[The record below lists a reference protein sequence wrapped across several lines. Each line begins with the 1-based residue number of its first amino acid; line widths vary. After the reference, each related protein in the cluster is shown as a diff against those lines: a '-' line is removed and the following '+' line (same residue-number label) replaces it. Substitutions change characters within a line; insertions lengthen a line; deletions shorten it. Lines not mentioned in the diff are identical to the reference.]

1 MKKCVVVRNCCVK
14 RMRSGIFVLSIPF
27 ELLCILTW
35 VRTKEMNSEARL
47 SPPHG
52 GACIEYYPGMGCE
65 VLTNGNVKSAPFHH
79 WTAFLH
85 SFQLTVS
92 PFGAWVGE
100 YDGWE
105 WRPPS
110 VNCNA
115 SSSPTALHSFL
126 LFVHGSYSSITR
138 LKME

>member
-1 MKKCVVVRNCCVK
+1 M
-14 RMRSGIFVLSIPF
+14 GLLVLSIPF

-35 VRTKEMNSEARL
+35 IWAKEMNSEARL
-47 SPPHG
+47 APAHG

-65 VLTNGNVKSAPFHH
+65 VLTNGNVKSASFHH

-110 VNCNA
+110 VNRNA
-115 SSSPTALHSFL
+115 SSSPIALHSFL
-126 LFVHGSYSSITR
+126 LFVHGSYSSITGLR
-138 LKME
+138 VE

>member
-1 MKKCVVVRNCCVK
+1 M
-14 RMRSGIFVLSIPF
+14 GLLVLSIPF

-35 VRTKEMNSEARL
+35 GRAKEMNSEVRL
-47 SPPHG
+47 SPTHG
-52 GACIEYYPGMGCE
+52 GGCIECYPGINCK
-65 VLTNGNVKSAPFHH
+65 VLTKGNVKGAPFHH

-105 WRPPS
+105 WRLPS

-115 SSSPTALHSFL
+115 NSSPIALHSFL
-126 LFVHGSYSSITR
+126 LFVHGSYSSIV
-138 LKME
+138 

>member
-1 MKKCVVVRNCCVK
+1 MVMLKA
-14 RMRSGIFVLSIPF
+14 VL
-27 ELLCILTW
+27 
-35 VRTKEMNSEARL
+35 
-47 SPPHG
+47 
-52 GACIEYYPGMGCE
+52 
-65 VLTNGNVKSAPFHH
+65 FHH

-105 WRPPS
+105 LRLPS

-126 LFVHGSYSSITR
+126 LFVHGSYSSITG